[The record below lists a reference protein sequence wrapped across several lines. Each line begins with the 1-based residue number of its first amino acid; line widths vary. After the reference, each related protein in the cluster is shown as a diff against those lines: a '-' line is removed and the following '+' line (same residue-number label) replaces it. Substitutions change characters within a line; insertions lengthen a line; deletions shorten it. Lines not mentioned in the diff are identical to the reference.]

1 MIPKII
7 EDKIKD
13 MKLKEITECH
23 RSGDTVYQVANKY
36 ILKISENIQ
45 RLEREKKINDY
56 LKDKLP
62 VSESVVFEIEKDRAY
77 YLKTMVQG
85 ESLLEKNSVRLS
97 DGLLT
102 PYTPHRYR
110 LLD

>member
-36 ILKISENIQ
+36 ILKISDNVA
-45 RLEREKKINDY
+45 RLQKEY
-56 LKDKLP
+56 
-62 VSESVVFEIEKDRAY
+62 EKDNWIY
-77 YLKTMVQG
+77 KYLPSPKPIEFIIDTNG
-85 ESLLEKNSVRLS
+85 
-97 DGLLT
+97 
-102 PYTPHRYR
+102 
-110 LLD
+110 